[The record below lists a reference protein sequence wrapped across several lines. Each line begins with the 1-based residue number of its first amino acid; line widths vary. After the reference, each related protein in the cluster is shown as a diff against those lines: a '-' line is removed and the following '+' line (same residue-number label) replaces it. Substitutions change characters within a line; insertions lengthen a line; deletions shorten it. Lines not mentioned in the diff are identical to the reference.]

1 MGVVTGEKLGWGN
14 HRKSLLVVSRF
25 TKKIIEEDGALVPP
39 VAVEFGV
46 VGAEDDGFGTH
57 DPAKVLDLFF
67 AIKHKVCRM
76 FGCALAGKVGS
87 VRLFVRRATGDAVV
101 FQAGEFSHSVRLD
114 VGADVI
120 VIEIEAAISVEVA
133 VLPISGVPLLCTPDL
148 FAGFDIATKGGRTC
162 GGEDGGKD
170 SVSGAG
176 LGIEDSMCVH
186 DEPADFGLL
195 EVMFDP
201 WVVGALWEPD
211 PARVSAKAGTIIG
224 AGDLDLGADGLREF
238 AHERQKTVGGT
249 AGDDFQKSCIL
260 KFTECLDEV
269 ALVAIAEKVA
279 AMVKTIVIEAGEGL
293 EGGIV
298 LGSVKLF
305 SG

>member
-25 TKKIIEEDGALVPP
+25 SKQIIQKDGAFVPP

-46 VGAEDDGFGTH
+46 IRAEDDGFGTH

-114 VGADVI
+114 VRADVI

-249 AGDDFQKSCIL
+249 AGDDFQKSGIL
-260 KFTECLDEV
+260 KFTKCLDEV
-269 ALVAIAEKVA
+269 ALVAIAEKVVA
-279 AMVKTIVIEAGEGL
+279 VVKTIVIEAGEGL

>member
-1 MGVVTGEKLGWGN
+1 M
-14 HRKSLLVVSRF
+14 
-25 TKKIIEEDGALVPP
+25 P
-39 VAVEFGV
+39 VEFGV
-46 VGAEDDGFGTH
+46 IRAEDDGFGTH

-67 AIKHKVCRM
+67 AIKHKVCCM
-76 FGCALAGKVGS
+76 FGCPLAGKVGS
-87 VRLFVRRATGDAVV
+87 VRLFVWRATGDAVV

-114 VGADVI
+114 VGANVI
-120 VIEIEAAISVEVA
+120 VIEIKAAISVEVA
-133 VLPISGVPLLCTPDL
+133 ILPISGVPLLCTPDL

-162 GGEDGGKD
+162 GGENGGKD

-176 LGIEDSMCVH
+176 LGIEDAMCVH
-186 DEPADFGLL
+186 NEPADFGFL
-195 EVMFDP
+195 EVVFDA
-201 WVVGALWEPD
+201 WVVGALWKPD
-211 PARVSAKAGTIIG
+211 PSRVSAKAGMVIG
-224 AGDLDLGADGLREF
+224 ACDLDLSTDGLREF
-238 AHERQKTVGGT
+238 AHQRQKTVGGT

-305 SG
+305 FG

>member
-1 MGVVTGEKLGWGN
+1 MGIVTREKFGRGS
-14 HRKSLLVVSRF
+14 HRKSLLVVGRF
-25 TKKIIEEDGALVPP
+25 SKKIIQEDGAFVPP
-39 VAVEFGV
+39 VAVQLGIIR
-46 VGAEDDGFGTH
+46 AENDGFGAH

-67 AIKHKVCRM
+67 AIEHKVCRV

-114 VGADVI
+114 VGADVV

-170 SVSGAG
+170 PVSGAG
-176 LGIEDSMCVH
+176 LGVENSMCVH
-186 DEPADFGLL
+186 DEPADFGFL
-195 EVMFDP
+195 EVMFDS

-224 AGDLDLGADGLREF
+224 AGDLDLSTDGLREF
-238 AHERQKTVGGT
+238 THERQKTVGGA

-260 KFTECLDEV
+260 KFTEGLDEI
-269 ALVAIAEKVA
+269 AMVAITEKVA
-279 AMVKTIVIEAGEGL
+279 ALVKAIVIEAGEGVK
-293 EGGIV
+293 GGIV